1 MRSFYTRFY
10 PYIKDYYLFFFCA
23 ICASALTAGCT
34 AYATYLV
41 KPVLDQIFTEK
52 DAAMLTILP
61 MLFIAAYFGKSVGAY
76 AQSFFVN
83 YIGLDIVRRIREDV
97 LEHMLRLD
105 LEFFNKMRKGELIAR
120 LTNDIGLVRAAV
132 SNYFAD
138 FVREGFTII
147 GLLCVVIYQNPR
159 LAFYSL
165 VVVPVAIL
173 PILIIIRHIKRISRK
188 TQAKNADITAKLAE
202 VFSNTEIIK
211 ANNGEQ
217 IELEHYK
224 RENLQFFKLGIK
236 STLIG
241 GLNGPIMETLGAV
254 AIGVVIFVGGS
265 AVIAG
270 SMTTGEFGSFTTALF
285 MLYTPIK
292 RVISIIT
299 SFQDALIGGER
310 IGQILDLRPKI
321 IDGAQTLTE
330 PIREIAIANAHL
342 HYDDIAA
349 LNGVSLSVKCDEI
362 IALVGKSGSGKSSL
376 VNMILRLYEP
386 SSGAIAINGCDIKD
400 FTQKSLRDHITI
412 VTQRIFIFHDSI
424 AANVA
429 YGSEIDEAR
438 VIESLKKAQLWD
450 FVQECEQ
457 GIWTILDEFGTNL
470 SGGQRQRIAI
480 ARAIYKDSEVLIFD
494 EATSALDIHTEEA
507 IRESIDSIKHGK
519 IIILIAHRPSTISL
533 ASRVYCMTQGLITD
547 TTTPEQYLKAAHALE
562 SPQP

>member
-1 MRSFYTRFY
+1 MRGFYTRFY
-10 PYIKDYYLFFFCA
+10 PYIKDYYFFFFCA
-23 ICASALTAGCT
+23 VCASALTAGCT
-34 AYATYLV
+34 ASATYLV
-41 KPVLDQIFTEK
+41 KPVLDKIFTEK

-76 AQSFFVN
+76 AQGFFVN

-97 LEHMLRLD
+97 LAHMLRLD

-165 VVVPVAIL
+165 IVVPVAVV

-188 TQAKNADITAKLAE
+188 TQAKNADITSKLAE
-202 VFSNTEIIK
+202 VFNNTEIIK

-224 RENLQFFKLGIK
+224 RENLHFFKLGIK

-241 GLNGPIMETLGAV
+241 GLNGPIMETLGAI
-254 AIGVVIFVGGS
+254 AIGMVIFVGGS

-270 SMTTGEFGSFTTALF
+270 DMTTGEFGSFTTALF

-292 RVISIIT
+292 RVIGIIT

-310 IGQILDLRPKI
+310 IGQILDLQPKI
-321 IDGAQTLTE
+321 IDGEQILQE
-330 PIREIAIANAHL
+330 PIREISVTNAHL
-342 HYDDIAA
+342 HYDDVAA
-349 LNGVSLSVKCDEI
+349 LNGVSLEI
-362 IALVGKSGSGKSSL
+362 KRNEIVALVGKSGSGKSSL
-376 VNMILRLYEP
+376 VNMILRLYDP
-386 SSGAIAINGCDIKD
+386 SSGEIAINGRNLKN

-429 YGSEIDEAR
+429 YGQEIDEAR
-438 VIESLKKAQLWD
+438 VIESLKKAQLWEY
-450 FVQECEQ
+450 VEACEN
-457 GIWTILDEFGTNL
+457 GIYTMLDEFGANL
-470 SGGQRQRIAI
+470 SGGQRQRVAI
-480 ARAIYKDSEVLIFD
+480 ARAIYRDCDVIIFD

-507 IRESIDSIKHGK
+507 IRETIDSIKKDK

-533 ASRVYCMTQGLITD
+533 ASRVYCLENGIITD
-547 TTTPEQYLKAAHALE
+547 ITTPQGFLAHNEA
-562 SPQP
+562 PHNA

>member
-1 MRSFYTRFY
+1 MRGFYTRFY
-10 PYIKDYYLFFFCA
+10 PYIKDYYFFFFCA

-34 AYATYLV
+34 ASATYLV
-41 KPVLDQIFTEK
+41 KPVLDKIFTEK

-76 AQSFFVN
+76 AQGFFVN

-97 LEHMLRLD
+97 LAHMLKLD

-165 VVVPVAIL
+165 IVVPVAVV

-188 TQAKNADITAKLAE
+188 TQAKNADITSKLAE
-202 VFSNTEIIK
+202 VFNNTEIIK

-224 RENLQFFKLGIK
+224 RENLHFFKLGIK

-265 AVIAG
+265 EVIAG
-270 SMTTGEFGSFTTALF
+270 NMTTGEFGSFTTALF

-292 RVISIIT
+292 RVIGIIT

-310 IGQILDLRPKI
+310 IGQILDLQPKI
-321 IDGAQTLTE
+321 IDGEQILQE
-330 PIREIAIANAHL
+330 PIREISVTNAHL
-342 HYDDIAA
+342 HYDDVAA
-349 LNGVSLSVKCDEI
+349 LNGVSLEI
-362 IALVGKSGSGKSSL
+362 KRNEIVALVGKSGSGKSSL
-376 VNMILRLYEP
+376 VNMILRLYDP
-386 SSGAIAINGCDIKD
+386 SSGEIAINGRNLKN

-429 YGSEIDEAR
+429 YGQEIDEAR
-438 VIESLKKAQLWD
+438 VIESLKKAQLWEY
-450 FVQECEQ
+450 VEACEN
-457 GIWTILDEFGTNL
+457 GIYTMLDEFGANL

-494 EATSALDIHTEEA
+494 EATSALDIQTEEA
-507 IRESIDSIKHGK
+507 IRETIDSIKKDK

-547 TTTPEQYLKAAHALE
+547 VTTPQRYLKGHALNHE
-562 SPQP
+562 I

>member
-1 MRSFYTRFY
+1 MRGFYTRFY
-10 PYIKDYYLFFFCA
+10 PYIKDYYFFFFCA

-34 AYATYLV
+34 ASATYLV
-41 KPVLDQIFTEK
+41 KPVLDKIFTEK

-76 AQSFFVN
+76 AQGFFVN

-97 LEHMLRLD
+97 LAHMLRLD

-159 LAFYSL
+159 LAFYSII
-165 VVVPVAIL
+165 VVPVAVV

-188 TQAKNADITAKLAE
+188 TQAKNADITSKLAE
-202 VFSNTEIIK
+202 VFNNTEIIK

-224 RENLQFFKLGIK
+224 RENLHFFKLGIK

-270 SMTTGEFGSFTTALF
+270 DMTTGEFGSFTTALF

-292 RVISIIT
+292 RVIGIIT

-310 IGQILDLRPKI
+310 IGQILDLQPKI
-321 IDGAQTLTE
+321 IDGEQILQE
-330 PIREIAIANAHL
+330 PIREISVTNAHL
-342 HYDDIAA
+342 HYDDVAA
-349 LNGVSLSVKCDEI
+349 LNGVSLEI
-362 IALVGKSGSGKSSL
+362 KRNEIVALVGKSGSGKSSL
-376 VNMILRLYEP
+376 VNMILRLYDP
-386 SSGAIAINGCDIKD
+386 SSGEIAINGRNLKN

-412 VTQRIFIFHDSI
+412 VTQRIFIFHDTI

-429 YGSEIDEAR
+429 YGQEIDEAR
-438 VIESLKKAQLWD
+438 VIESLKKAQLWEY
-450 FVQECEQ
+450 VQGCEN
-457 GIWTILDEFGTNL
+457 GIYTMLDEFGANL

-480 ARAIYKDSEVLIFD
+480 ARAIYRDCDVIIFD
-494 EATSALDIHTEEA
+494 EATSALDIQTEEA
-507 IRESIDSIKHGK
+507 IRETIDSIKHDK

-547 TTTPEQYLKAAHALE
+547 VTTPQRYLKGHALNHE
-562 SPQP
+562 I

>member
-1 MRSFYTRFY
+1 MRGFYTRFY
-10 PYIKDYYLFFFCA
+10 PYIKDYYFFFFCA

-34 AYATYLV
+34 ASATYLV
-41 KPVLDQIFTEK
+41 KPVLDKIFTEK

-76 AQSFFVN
+76 AQGFFVN

-97 LEHMLRLD
+97 LAHMLKLD

-165 VVVPVAIL
+165 IVVPVAVV

-188 TQAKNADITAKLAE
+188 TQAKNADITSKLAE
-202 VFSNTEIIK
+202 VFNNTEIIK

-224 RENLQFFKLGIK
+224 RENLHFFKLGIK

-270 SMTTGEFGSFTTALF
+270 DMTTGEFGSFTTALF

-292 RVISIIT
+292 RVIGIIT

-310 IGQILDLRPKI
+310 IGQILDLQPKI
-321 IDGAQTLTE
+321 IDGEQILQE
-330 PIREIAIANAHL
+330 PIREISVTNAHL
-342 HYDDIAA
+342 HYDDVAA
-349 LNGVSLSVKCDEI
+349 LNGVSLEI
-362 IALVGKSGSGKSSL
+362 KHNEIVALVGKSGSGKSSL
-376 VNMILRLYEP
+376 VNMILRLYDP
-386 SSGAIAINGCDIKD
+386 SSGEIAINGRNLKN

-429 YGSEIDEAR
+429 YGQEIDEVR
-438 VIESLKKAQLWD
+438 VIESLKKAQLWEY
-450 FVQECEQ
+450 VEACEN
-457 GIWTILDEFGTNL
+457 GIYTMLDEFGANL

-494 EATSALDIHTEEA
+494 EATSALDIQTEEA
-507 IRESIDSIKHGK
+507 IRETIDSIKHDK

-547 TTTPEQYLKAAHALE
+547 VTTPQRYLKGHALNHE
-562 SPQP
+562 I

>member
-1 MRSFYTRFY
+1 MRGFYTRFY
-10 PYIKDYYLFFFCA
+10 PYIKDYYFFFFCA

-34 AYATYLV
+34 ASATYLV
-41 KPVLDQIFTEK
+41 KPVLDKIFTEK
-52 DAAMLTILP
+52 DAAMLTMLP

-76 AQSFFVN
+76 AQGFFVN

-97 LEHMLRLD
+97 LAHMLRLD

-165 VVVPVAIL
+165 IVVPVAVV

-188 TQAKNADITAKLAE
+188 TQAKNADITSKLAE
-202 VFSNTEIIK
+202 VFNNTEIIK

-224 RENLQFFKLGIK
+224 RENLHFFKLGIK

-265 AVIAG
+265 EVIAG
-270 SMTTGEFGSFTTALF
+270 NMTTGEFGSFTTALF

-310 IGQILDLRPKI
+310 IGQILDLQPKI
-321 IDGAQTLTE
+321 IDGEQILQE
-330 PIREIAIANAHL
+330 PIREISVTNAHL
-342 HYDDIAA
+342 HYDDVAA
-349 LNGVSLSVKCDEI
+349 LNGVSLEI
-362 IALVGKSGSGKSSL
+362 KRNEIVALVGKSGSGKSSL
-376 VNMILRLYEP
+376 VNMILRLYDP
-386 SSGAIAINGCDIKD
+386 SSGEITINGRNLKN

-429 YGSEIDEAR
+429 YGQEIDEAR
-438 VIESLKKAQLWD
+438 VIESLKKAQLWE
-450 FVQECEQ
+450 FVEGCEN
-457 GIWTILDEFGTNL
+457 GIYTMLDEFGANL

-494 EATSALDIHTEEA
+494 EATSALDIQTEEA
-507 IRESIDSIKHGK
+507 IRETIDSIKHDK

-547 TTTPEQYLKAAHALE
+547 VTTPQRYLKGHALNHE
-562 SPQP
+562 I

>member
-1 MRSFYTRFY
+1 MRGFYTRFY
-10 PYIKDYYLFFFCA
+10 PYIKDYYFFFFCA

-34 AYATYLV
+34 ASATYLV
-41 KPVLDQIFTEK
+41 KPVLDKIFTDK

-76 AQSFFVN
+76 AQGFFVN

-97 LEHMLRLD
+97 LAHMLRLD

-165 VVVPVAIL
+165 IVVPVAVV

-188 TQAKNADITAKLAE
+188 TQAKNADITSKLAE
-202 VFSNTEIIK
+202 VFNNTEIIK

-224 RENLQFFKLGIK
+224 RENLHFFKLGIK

-270 SMTTGEFGSFTTALF
+270 DMTTGEFGSFTTALF

-292 RVISIIT
+292 RVIGIIT

-310 IGQILDLRPKI
+310 IGQILDLQPKI
-321 IDGAQTLTE
+321 IDGEQILQE
-330 PIREIAIANAHL
+330 PIREISVTNAHL
-342 HYDDIAA
+342 HYDDVAA
-349 LNGVSLSVKCDEI
+349 LNGVSLEI
-362 IALVGKSGSGKSSL
+362 KRNEIVALVGKSGSGKSSL
-376 VNMILRLYEP
+376 VNMILRLYDP
-386 SSGAIAINGCDIKD
+386 SSGEIAINGRNLKN

-429 YGSEIDEAR
+429 YGQEIDEAR
-438 VIESLKKAQLWD
+438 VIESLKKAQLWEY
-450 FVQECEQ
+450 VEACEN
-457 GIWTILDEFGTNL
+457 GIYTMLDEFGANL

-494 EATSALDIHTEEA
+494 EATSALDIQTEEA
-507 IRESIDSIKHGK
+507 IRETIDSIKKDK

-533 ASRVYCMTQGLITD
+533 ASRVYCLENGIITD
-547 TTTPEQYLKAAHALE
+547 ITTPQGFLAHDEA
-562 SPQP
+562 PYNA

>member
-1 MRSFYTRFY
+1 MRGFYTRFY
-10 PYIKDYYLFFFCA
+10 PYIKDYYFFFFCA

-34 AYATYLV
+34 ASATYLV
-41 KPVLDQIFTEK
+41 KPVLDKIFTEK

-76 AQSFFVN
+76 AQGFFVN

-97 LEHMLRLD
+97 LAHMLRLD

-165 VVVPVAIL
+165 IVVPVAVV

-188 TQAKNADITAKLAE
+188 TQAKNADITSKLAE
-202 VFSNTEIIK
+202 VFNNTEIIK

-224 RENLQFFKLGIK
+224 RENLHFFKLGIK

-270 SMTTGEFGSFTTALF
+270 DMTTGEFGSFTTALF

-292 RVISIIT
+292 RVIGIIT

-310 IGQILDLRPKI
+310 IGQILDLQPKI
-321 IDGAQTLTE
+321 IDGEQILQE
-330 PIREIAIANAHL
+330 PIREISVTNAHL
-342 HYDDIAA
+342 HYDDVAA
-349 LNGVSLSVKCDEI
+349 LNGVSLEI
-362 IALVGKSGSGKSSL
+362 KRNEIVALVGKSGSGKSSL
-376 VNMILRLYEP
+376 VNMILRLYDP
-386 SSGAIAINGCDIKD
+386 SSGEIAINGRNLKN

-429 YGSEIDEAR
+429 YGQEIDEAR
-438 VIESLKKAQLWD
+438 VIESLKKAQLWEY
-450 FVQECEQ
+450 VEACEN
-457 GIWTILDEFGTNL
+457 GIYTMLDEFGANL

-494 EATSALDIHTEEA
+494 EATSALDIQTEEA
-507 IRESIDSIKHGK
+507 IRETIDSIKHDK

-547 TTTPEQYLKAAHALE
+547 VTTPQRYLKGHALNHE
-562 SPQP
+562 I

>member
-1 MRSFYTRFY
+1 MRGFYTRFY
-10 PYIKDYYLFFFCA
+10 PYIKDYYFFFFCA

-34 AYATYLV
+34 ASATYLV
-41 KPVLDQIFTEK
+41 KPVLDKIFTEK

-76 AQSFFVN
+76 AQGFFVN

-97 LEHMLRLD
+97 LAHMLKLD

-165 VVVPVAIL
+165 IVVPVAVV

-188 TQAKNADITAKLAE
+188 TQAKNADITSKLAE
-202 VFSNTEIIK
+202 VFNNTEIIK

-224 RENLQFFKLGIK
+224 RENLHFFKLGIK

-270 SMTTGEFGSFTTALF
+270 NMTTGEFGSFTTALF

-292 RVISIIT
+292 RVIGIIT

-310 IGQILDLRPKI
+310 IGQILDLQPKI
-321 IDGAQTLTE
+321 IDGEQILQE
-330 PIREIAIANAHL
+330 PIREISVTNAHL
-342 HYDDIAA
+342 HYDDVAA
-349 LNGVSLSVKCDEI
+349 LNGVSLEI
-362 IALVGKSGSGKSSL
+362 KRNEIVALVGKSGSGKSSL
-376 VNMILRLYEP
+376 VNMILRLYDP
-386 SSGAIAINGCDIKD
+386 SSGEIAINGRNLKN

-429 YGSEIDEAR
+429 YGQEIDEVR
-438 VIESLKKAQLWD
+438 VIESLKKAQLWE
-450 FVQECEQ
+450 FVQGCEN
-457 GIWTILDEFGTNL
+457 GIYTMLDEFGANL

-494 EATSALDIHTEEA
+494 EATSALDIQTEEA
-507 IRESIDSIKHGK
+507 IRETIDSIKHDK

-547 TTTPEQYLKAAHALE
+547 VTTPQRYLKGHALNHE
-562 SPQP
+562 I

>member
-1 MRSFYTRFY
+1 MRGFYTRFY
-10 PYIKDYYLFFFCA
+10 PYIKDYYFFFFCA

-34 AYATYLV
+34 ASATYLV
-41 KPVLDQIFTEK
+41 KPVLDKIFTEK

-76 AQSFFVN
+76 AQGFFVN

-97 LEHMLRLD
+97 LAHMLRLD

-165 VVVPVAIL
+165 IVVPVAVV

-188 TQAKNADITAKLAE
+188 TQAKNADITSKLAE
-202 VFSNTEIIK
+202 VFNNTEIIK

-224 RENLQFFKLGIK
+224 RENLHFFKLGIK

-265 AVIAG
+265 EVIAG
-270 SMTTGEFGSFTTALF
+270 NMTTGEFGSFTTALF

-292 RVISIIT
+292 RVIGIIT

-310 IGQILDLRPKI
+310 IGQILDLQPKI
-321 IDGAQTLTE
+321 IDGEQILQE
-330 PIREIAIANAHL
+330 PIREISVTNAHL
-342 HYDDIAA
+342 HYDDVAA
-349 LNGVSLSVKCDEI
+349 LNGVSLEI
-362 IALVGKSGSGKSSL
+362 KRNEIVALVGKSGSGKSSL
-376 VNMILRLYEP
+376 VNMILRLYDP
-386 SSGAIAINGCDIKD
+386 SSGEICINGTNIKH

-429 YGSEIDEAR
+429 YGQEIDEAR
-438 VIESLKKAQLWD
+438 VIESLKKAQLWEY
-450 FVQECEQ
+450 VQACEN
-457 GIWTILDEFGTNL
+457 GIYTMLDEFGANL

-494 EATSALDIHTEEA
+494 EATSALDIQTEEA
-507 IRESIDSIKHGK
+507 IRETIDSIKHDK

-533 ASRVYCMTQGLITD
+533 ASRVYCMTQGLITNV
-547 TTTPEQYLKAAHALE
+547 TTPQRYLKGHALNHE
-562 SPQP
+562 I

>member
-1 MRSFYTRFY
+1 MRGFYTRFY
-10 PYIKDYYLFFFCA
+10 PYIKDYYFFFFCA

-34 AYATYLV
+34 ASATYLV
-41 KPVLDQIFTEK
+41 KPVLDKIFTEK
-52 DAAMLTILP
+52 DAAMLTMLP

-76 AQSFFVN
+76 AQGFFVN

-97 LEHMLRLD
+97 LAHMLRLD

-165 VVVPVAIL
+165 IVVPVAVV

-188 TQAKNADITAKLAE
+188 TQAKNADITSKLAE
-202 VFSNTEIIK
+202 VFNNTEIIK

-224 RENLQFFKLGIK
+224 RENLHFFKLGIK

-241 GLNGPIMETLGAV
+241 GLNGPIMETLGAI

-265 AVIAG
+265 EVIAG
-270 SMTTGEFGSFTTALF
+270 NMTTGEFGSFTTALF

-292 RVISIIT
+292 RVIGIIT

-310 IGQILDLRPKI
+310 IGQILDLRPNI
-321 IDGAQTLTE
+321 IDGEQILQE
-330 PIREIAIANAHL
+330 PIREISVTNAHL
-342 HYDDIAA
+342 HYDDVAA
-349 LNGVSLSVKCDEI
+349 LNGVSLEI
-362 IALVGKSGSGKSSL
+362 KRNEIVALVGKSGSGKSSL
-376 VNMILRLYEP
+376 VNMILRLYDP
-386 SSGAIAINGCDIKD
+386 SSGEICINGTNIKH

-429 YGSEIDEAR
+429 YGQEIDEAR
-438 VIESLKKAQLWD
+438 VIESLKKAQLWEY
-450 FVQECEQ
+450 VEACEN
-457 GIWTILDEFGTNL
+457 GIYTMLDEFGANL
-470 SGGQRQRIAI
+470 SGGQRQRVAI
-480 ARAIYKDSEVLIFD
+480 ARAIYRDCDVIIFD

-507 IRESIDSIKHGK
+507 IRETIDSIKKDK

-533 ASRVYCMTQGLITD
+533 ASRVYCLENGIITD
-547 TTTPEQYLKAAHALE
+547 ITTPQGFLAHDEA
-562 SPQP
+562 PHNA

>member
-1 MRSFYTRFY
+1 MRGFYTRFY
-10 PYIKDYYLFFFCA
+10 PYIKDYYFFFFCA

-34 AYATYLV
+34 ASATYLV
-41 KPVLDQIFTEK
+41 KPVLDKIFTEK

-76 AQSFFVN
+76 AQGFFVN

-97 LEHMLRLD
+97 LAHMLRLD

-165 VVVPVAIL
+165 IVVPVAVV

-188 TQAKNADITAKLAE
+188 TQAKNADITSKLAE
-202 VFSNTEIIK
+202 VFNNTEIIK

-224 RENLQFFKLGIK
+224 RENLHFFKLGIK

-270 SMTTGEFGSFTTALF
+270 DMTTGEFGSFTTALF

-292 RVISIIT
+292 RVIGIIT

-310 IGQILDLRPKI
+310 IGQILDLQPKI
-321 IDGAQTLTE
+321 IDGEQILQE
-330 PIREIAIANAHL
+330 PIREISVTNAHL
-342 HYDDIAA
+342 HYDDVAA
-349 LNGVSLSVKCDEI
+349 LNGVSLEI
-362 IALVGKSGSGKSSL
+362 KRNEIVALVGKSGSGKSSL
-376 VNMILRLYEP
+376 VNMILRLYDP
-386 SSGAIAINGCDIKD
+386 SSGEIAINGRNLKN

-429 YGSEIDEAR
+429 YGQEIDEVR
-438 VIESLKKAQLWD
+438 VIESLKKAQLWEY
-450 FVQECEQ
+450 VQGCEN
-457 GIWTILDEFGTNL
+457 GIYTMLDEFGANL

-480 ARAIYKDSEVLIFD
+480 ARAIYRDCDVIIFD
-494 EATSALDIHTEEA
+494 EATSALDIQTEEA
-507 IRESIDSIKHGK
+507 IRETIDSIKHDK

-547 TTTPEQYLKAAHALE
+547 VTTPQRYLKGHALNHE
-562 SPQP
+562 I

>member
-1 MRSFYTRFY
+1 MRGFYTRFY
-10 PYIKDYYLFFFCA
+10 PYIKDYYFFFFCA

-34 AYATYLV
+34 ASATYLV
-41 KPVLDQIFTEK
+41 KPVLDKIFTEK

-76 AQSFFVN
+76 AQGFFVN

-97 LEHMLRLD
+97 LAHMLKLD

-165 VVVPVAIL
+165 IVVPVAVV

-188 TQAKNADITAKLAE
+188 TQAKNADITSKLAE
-202 VFSNTEIIK
+202 VFNNTEIIK

-224 RENLQFFKLGIK
+224 RENLHFFKLGIK

-270 SMTTGEFGSFTTALF
+270 DMTTGEFGSFTTALF

-292 RVISIIT
+292 RVIGIIT

-310 IGQILDLRPKI
+310 IGQILDLQPKI
-321 IDGAQTLTE
+321 IDGEQILQE
-330 PIREIAIANAHL
+330 PIREISVTNAHL
-342 HYDDIAA
+342 HYDDVAA
-349 LNGVSLSVKCDEI
+349 LNGVSLEI
-362 IALVGKSGSGKSSL
+362 KRNEIVALVGKSGSGKSSL
-376 VNMILRLYEP
+376 VNMILRLYDP
-386 SSGAIAINGCDIKD
+386 SSGEIAINGRNLKN

-429 YGSEIDEAR
+429 YGQEIDEAR
-438 VIESLKKAQLWD
+438 VIESLKKAQLWEY
-450 FVQECEQ
+450 VEACEN
-457 GIWTILDEFGTNL
+457 GIYTMLDEFGANL

-480 ARAIYKDSEVLIFD
+480 ARAIYRDCDVIIFD

-507 IRESIDSIKHGK
+507 IRETIDSIKHDK

-533 ASRVYCMTQGLITD
+533 ASRVYCLENGIITD
-547 TTTPEQYLKAAHALE
+547 ITTPQGFLAHDEA
-562 SPQP
+562 PHNA

>member
-1 MRSFYTRFY
+1 MRGFYTRFY
-10 PYIKDYYLFFFCA
+10 PYIKDYYFFFFCA

-34 AYATYLV
+34 ASATYLV
-41 KPVLDQIFTEK
+41 KPVLDKIFTEK

-76 AQSFFVN
+76 AQGFFVN

-97 LEHMLRLD
+97 LAHMLRLD

-165 VVVPVAIL
+165 IVVPVAVV

-188 TQAKNADITAKLAE
+188 TQAKNADITSKLAE
-202 VFSNTEIIK
+202 VFNNTEIIK

-224 RENLQFFKLGIK
+224 RENLHFFKLGIK
-236 STLIG
+236 STLVG
-241 GLNGPIMETLGAV
+241 GLNGPIMETLGAI

-270 SMTTGEFGSFTTALF
+270 DMTTGEFGSFTTALF

-292 RVISIIT
+292 RVIGIIT

-310 IGQILDLRPKI
+310 IGQILDLQPKI
-321 IDGAQTLTE
+321 IDGEQILQE
-330 PIREIAIANAHL
+330 PIREISVTNAHL
-342 HYDDIAA
+342 HYDDVAA
-349 LNGVSLSVKCDEI
+349 LNGVSLEI
-362 IALVGKSGSGKSSL
+362 KHNEIVALVGKSGSGKSSL
-376 VNMILRLYEP
+376 VNMILRLYDP
-386 SSGAIAINGCDIKD
+386 SSGEICINGTNIKH

-429 YGSEIDEAR
+429 YGQEIDEAR
-438 VIESLKKAQLWD
+438 VIESLKKAQLWEY
-450 FVQECEQ
+450 VQACEN
-457 GIWTILDEFGTNL
+457 GIYTMLDEFGANL
-470 SGGQRQRIAI
+470 SGGQRQRVAI
-480 ARAIYKDSEVLIFD
+480 ARAIYRDCDVIIFD

-507 IRESIDSIKHGK
+507 IRETIDSIKHDK

-547 TTTPEQYLKAAHALE
+547 VTTPQRYLKGHALNHE
-562 SPQP
+562 I

>member
-1 MRSFYTRFY
+1 MRGFYTRFY
-10 PYIKDYYLFFFCA
+10 PYIKDYYFFFFCA

-34 AYATYLV
+34 ASATYLV
-41 KPVLDQIFTEK
+41 KPVLDKIFTEK

-76 AQSFFVN
+76 AQGFFVN

-97 LEHMLRLD
+97 LAHMLKLD

-165 VVVPVAIL
+165 IVVPVAVV

-188 TQAKNADITAKLAE
+188 TQAKNADITSKLAE
-202 VFSNTEIIK
+202 VFNNTEIIK

-224 RENLQFFKLGIK
+224 RENLHFFKLGIK

-270 SMTTGEFGSFTTALF
+270 DMTTGEFGSFTTALF

-292 RVISIIT
+292 RVIGIIT

-310 IGQILDLRPKI
+310 IGQILDLQPKI
-321 IDGAQTLTE
+321 IDGEQILQE
-330 PIREIAIANAHL
+330 PIREISVTNAHL

-349 LNGVSLSVKCDEI
+349 LNGVSLEI
-362 IALVGKSGSGKSSL
+362 KRNEIVALVGKSGSGKSSL
-376 VNMILRLYEP
+376 VNMILRLYDP
-386 SSGAIAINGCDIKD
+386 SSGEIVINGRNLKN

-429 YGSEIDEAR
+429 YGQEIDEAR
-438 VIESLKKAQLWD
+438 VIESLKKAQLWE
-450 FVQECEQ
+450 FVEACEN
-457 GIWTILDEFGTNL
+457 GIYTMLDEFGANL

-480 ARAIYKDSEVLIFD
+480 ARAIYRDCDVIIFD
-494 EATSALDIHTEEA
+494 EATSALDIQTEEA
-507 IRESIDSIKHGK
+507 IRETIDSIKKDK

-533 ASRVYCMTQGLITD
+533 AKRVYCMTQGLITD
-547 TTTPEQYLKAAHALE
+547 VTTPQRYLKGHALNHE
-562 SPQP
+562 I

>member
-1 MRSFYTRFY
+1 MRGFYTRFY
-10 PYIKDYYLFFFCA
+10 PYIKDYYFFFFCA

-34 AYATYLV
+34 ASATYLV
-41 KPVLDQIFTEK
+41 KPVLDKIFTEK

-76 AQSFFVN
+76 AQGFFVN

-97 LEHMLRLD
+97 LAHMLRLD

-165 VVVPVAIL
+165 IVVPVAVV

-188 TQAKNADITAKLAE
+188 TQAKNADITSKLAE
-202 VFSNTEIIK
+202 VFNNTEIIK

-224 RENLQFFKLGIK
+224 RENLHFFKLGIK

-265 AVIAG
+265 AVVAG
-270 SMTTGEFGSFTTALF
+270 DMTTGEFGSFTTALF

-292 RVISIIT
+292 RVIGIIT

-310 IGQILDLRPKI
+310 IGQILDLQPKI
-321 IDGAQTLTE
+321 IDGEQILQE
-330 PIREIAIANAHL
+330 PIREISVTNAHL

-349 LNGVSLSVKCDEI
+349 LNGVSLEI
-362 IALVGKSGSGKSSL
+362 KRNEIVALVGKSGSGKSSL
-376 VNMILRLYEP
+376 VNMILRLYDP
-386 SSGAIAINGCDIKD
+386 SSGEIVINGRNLKN

-429 YGSEIDEAR
+429 YGQEIDEAR
-438 VIESLKKAQLWD
+438 VIESLKKAQLWE
-450 FVQECEQ
+450 FVEACEN
-457 GIWTILDEFGTNL
+457 GIYTMLDEFGANL

-480 ARAIYKDSEVLIFD
+480 ARAIYRDCDVIIFD
-494 EATSALDIHTEEA
+494 EATSALDIQTEEA
-507 IRESIDSIKHGK
+507 IRETIDSIKKDK

-533 ASRVYCMTQGLITD
+533 AKRVYCMTQGLITD
-547 TTTPEQYLKAAHALE
+547 VTTPQRYLKGHALNHE
-562 SPQP
+562 I

>member
-1 MRSFYTRFY
+1 MKSFYTRFY
-10 PYIKDYYLFFFCA
+10 PYIKDYYFFFFCA

-34 AYATYLV
+34 ASATYLV
-41 KPVLDQIFTEK
+41 KPVLDKIFTEK
-52 DAAMLTILP
+52 DAAMLTMLP

-76 AQSFFVN
+76 AQGFFVN

-97 LEHMLRLD
+97 LAHMLRLD

-165 VVVPVAIL
+165 IVVPVAVV

-188 TQAKNADITAKLAE
+188 TQAKNADITSKLAE
-202 VFSNTEIIK
+202 VFNNTEIIK

-224 RENLQFFKLGIK
+224 RENLHFFKLGIK
-236 STLIG
+236 STLVG
-241 GLNGPIMETLGAV
+241 GLNGPIMETLGAI

-270 SMTTGEFGSFTTALF
+270 DMTTGEFGSFTTALF

-292 RVISIIT
+292 RVIGIIT

-310 IGQILDLRPKI
+310 IGQILDLQPKI
-321 IDGAQTLTE
+321 IDGEQILQE
-330 PIREIAIANAHL
+330 PIREISVTNAHL
-342 HYDDIAA
+342 HYDDVAA
-349 LNGVSLSVKCDEI
+349 LNGVSLEI
-362 IALVGKSGSGKSSL
+362 KHNEIVALVGKSGSGKSSL
-376 VNMILRLYEP
+376 VNMILRLYDP
-386 SSGAIAINGCDIKD
+386 SSGEICINGTNIKH

-429 YGSEIDEAR
+429 YGQEIDEAR
-438 VIESLKKAQLWD
+438 VIESLKKAQLWEY
-450 FVQECEQ
+450 VQACEN
-457 GIWTILDEFGTNL
+457 GIYTMLDEFGANL
-470 SGGQRQRIAI
+470 SGGQRQRVAI
-480 ARAIYKDSEVLIFD
+480 ARAIYRDCDVIIFD

-507 IRESIDSIKHGK
+507 IRETIDSIKHDK

-547 TTTPEQYLKAAHALE
+547 VTTPQRYLKGHALNHE
-562 SPQP
+562 I

>member
-1 MRSFYTRFY
+1 MRGFYTRFY
-10 PYIKDYYLFFFCA
+10 PYIKDYYFFFFCA

-34 AYATYLV
+34 ASATYLV
-41 KPVLDQIFTEK
+41 KPVLDKIFTEK

-76 AQSFFVN
+76 AQGFFVN

-97 LEHMLRLD
+97 LAHMLRLD

-165 VVVPVAIL
+165 IVVPVAVV

-188 TQAKNADITAKLAE
+188 TQAKNADITSKLAE
-202 VFSNTEIIK
+202 VFNNTEIIK

-224 RENLQFFKLGIK
+224 RENLHFFKLGIK

-241 GLNGPIMETLGAV
+241 GLNGPIMETLGAI

-270 SMTTGEFGSFTTALF
+270 DMTTGEFGSFTTALF

-292 RVISIIT
+292 RVIGIIT

-310 IGQILDLRPKI
+310 IGQILDLQPKI
-321 IDGAQTLTE
+321 IDGEQILQE
-330 PIREIAIANAHL
+330 PIREISVTNAHL
-342 HYDDIAA
+342 HYDDVAA
-349 LNGVSLSVKCDEI
+349 LNGVSLEIKRDEI
-362 IALVGKSGSGKSSL
+362 IALVGRSGSGKSSL
-376 VNMILRLYEP
+376 VNMILRLYDP
-386 SSGAIAINGCDIKD
+386 SSGEICINGTNIKH

-429 YGSEIDEAR
+429 YGQEIDEAR
-438 VIESLKKAQLWD
+438 VIESLKKAQLWEY
-450 FVQECEQ
+450 VEACEN
-457 GIWTILDEFGTNL
+457 GIYTMLDEFGANL

-480 ARAIYKDSEVLIFD
+480 ARAIYRDCDVIIFD
-494 EATSALDIHTEEA
+494 EATSALDMRTEEA
-507 IRESIDSIKHGK
+507 IRESIDTIKKNK

-533 ASRVYCMTQGLITD
+533 ASRVYCLENGIITD
-547 TTTPEQYLKAAHALE
+547 ITTPQGFLAHDEA
-562 SPQP
+562 PHNA

>member
-1 MRSFYTRFY
+1 MRGFYTRFY
-10 PYIKDYYLFFFCA
+10 PYIKDYYFFFFCA

-34 AYATYLV
+34 ASATYLV
-41 KPVLDQIFTEK
+41 KPVLDKIFTDK

-76 AQSFFVN
+76 AQGFFVN

-97 LEHMLRLD
+97 LAHMLRLD

-165 VVVPVAIL
+165 IVVPVAVV

-188 TQAKNADITAKLAE
+188 TQAKNADITSKLAE
-202 VFSNTEIIK
+202 VFNNTEIIK

-224 RENLQFFKLGIK
+224 RENLHFFKLGIK

-241 GLNGPIMETLGAV
+241 GLNGPIMETLGAI

-265 AVIAG
+265 EVIAG
-270 SMTTGEFGSFTTALF
+270 NMTTGEFGSFTTALF

-292 RVISIIT
+292 RVIGIIT
-299 SFQDALIGGER
+299 SFQDALVGGER
-310 IGQILDLRPKI
+310 IGQILDLRPNI
-321 IDGAQTLTE
+321 IDGEQILQE
-330 PIREIAIANAHL
+330 PIREISVTNAHL
-342 HYDDIAA
+342 HYDDVAA
-349 LNGVSLSVKCDEI
+349 LNGVSLEIKRDEI
-362 IALVGKSGSGKSSL
+362 IALVGRSGSGKSSL
-376 VNMILRLYEP
+376 VNMILRLYDP
-386 SSGAIAINGCDIKD
+386 SSGEICINGTNIKH

-429 YGSEIDEAR
+429 YGQEIDEVR
-438 VIESLKKAQLWD
+438 VIESLKKAQLWEY
-450 FVQECEQ
+450 VEACEN
-457 GIWTILDEFGTNL
+457 GIYTMLDEFGANL

-494 EATSALDIHTEEA
+494 EATSALDIQTEEA
-507 IRESIDSIKHGK
+507 IRETIDSIKKDK

-533 ASRVYCMTQGLITD
+533 ASRVYCLENGIITD
-547 TTTPEQYLKAAHALE
+547 ITTPQGFLAHDEA
-562 SPQP
+562 PHNA

>member
-1 MRSFYTRFY
+1 MRGFYTRFY
-10 PYIKDYYLFFFCA
+10 PYIKDYYFFFFCA

-34 AYATYLV
+34 ASATYLV
-41 KPVLDQIFTEK
+41 KPVLDKIFTEK

-76 AQSFFVN
+76 AQGFFVN

-97 LEHMLRLD
+97 LAHMLRLD

-165 VVVPVAIL
+165 IVVPVAVV

-188 TQAKNADITAKLAE
+188 TQAKNADITSKLAE
-202 VFSNTEIIK
+202 VFNNTEIIK

-224 RENLQFFKLGIK
+224 RENLHFFKLGIK

-270 SMTTGEFGSFTTALF
+270 DMTTGEFGSFTTALF

-292 RVISIIT
+292 RVIGIIT

-310 IGQILDLRPKI
+310 IGQILDLQPKI
-321 IDGAQTLTE
+321 IDGEQILQE
-330 PIREIAIANAHL
+330 PIREISVTNAHL
-342 HYDDIAA
+342 HYDDVAA
-349 LNGVSLSVKCDEI
+349 LNGVSLEI
-362 IALVGKSGSGKSSL
+362 KRNEIVALVGKSGSGKSSL
-376 VNMILRLYEP
+376 VNMILRLYDP
-386 SSGAIAINGCDIKD
+386 SSGEIAINGRNLKN

-429 YGSEIDEAR
+429 YGQEIDEAR
-438 VIESLKKAQLWD
+438 VIESLKKAQLWEY
-450 FVQECEQ
+450 VQGCEN
-457 GIWTILDEFGTNL
+457 GIYTMLDEFGANL

-494 EATSALDIHTEEA
+494 EATSALDIQTEEA
-507 IRESIDSIKHGK
+507 IRETIDSIKHDK

-547 TTTPEQYLKAAHALE
+547 VTTPQRYLKGHALNHE
-562 SPQP
+562 I

>member
-1 MRSFYTRFY
+1 MRGFYTRFY
-10 PYIKDYYLFFFCA
+10 PYIKDYYFFFFCA

-34 AYATYLV
+34 ASATYLV
-41 KPVLDQIFTEK
+41 KPVLDKIFTEK

-76 AQSFFVN
+76 AQGFFVN

-97 LEHMLRLD
+97 LAHMLKLD

-165 VVVPVAIL
+165 IVVPVAVV

-188 TQAKNADITAKLAE
+188 TQAKNADITSKLAE
-202 VFSNTEIIK
+202 VFNNTEIIK

-224 RENLQFFKLGIK
+224 RENLHFFKLGIK

-270 SMTTGEFGSFTTALF
+270 DMTTGEFGSFTTALF

-292 RVISIIT
+292 RVIGIIT

-310 IGQILDLRPKI
+310 IGQILDLQPKI
-321 IDGAQTLTE
+321 IDGEQILQE
-330 PIREIAIANAHL
+330 PIHEISVTNAHL
-342 HYDDIAA
+342 HYDDVAA
-349 LNGVSLSVKCDEI
+349 LNGVSLEI
-362 IALVGKSGSGKSSL
+362 KRNEIVALVGKSGSGKSSL
-376 VNMILRLYEP
+376 VNMILRLYDP
-386 SSGAIAINGCDIKD
+386 SSGEITINGRNLKN

-412 VTQRIFIFHDSI
+412 VTQRIFIFHDTI

-429 YGSEIDEAR
+429 YGQEIDEAR
-438 VIESLKKAQLWD
+438 VIESLKKAQLWEY
-450 FVQECEQ
+450 VEACEN
-457 GIWTILDEFGTNL
+457 GIYTMLDEFGANL

-480 ARAIYKDSEVLIFD
+480 ARAIYRDCDVIIFD
-494 EATSALDIHTEEA
+494 EATSALDIQTEEA
-507 IRESIDSIKHGK
+507 IRETIDSIKHDK

-547 TTTPEQYLKAAHALE
+547 VTTPQRYLKGHALNHE
-562 SPQP
+562 I

>member
-1 MRSFYTRFY
+1 MKSFYTRFY
-10 PYIKDYYLFFFCA
+10 PYIKDYYFFFFCA
-23 ICASALTAGCT
+23 ICASALNAGCT
-34 AYATYLV
+34 ASATYLV
-41 KPVLDQIFTEK
+41 KPVLDKIFTEK
-52 DAAMLTILP
+52 DAAMLLLLP
-61 MLFIAAYFGKSVGAY
+61 ALFIAAYFGKSVGAY
-76 AQSFFVN
+76 AQGFFVN

-97 LEHMLRLD
+97 LAHMLRLD

-165 VVVPVAIL
+165 IVVPVAVV

-188 TQAKNADITAKLAE
+188 TQAKNADITSKLAE
-202 VFSNTEIIK
+202 VFNNTEIIK

-224 RENLQFFKLGIK
+224 RENLHFFKLGIK

-270 SMTTGEFGSFTTALF
+270 DMTTGEFGSFTTALF

-292 RVISIIT
+292 RVIGIIT

-310 IGQILDLRPKI
+310 IGQILDLQPKI
-321 IDGAQTLTE
+321 IDGEQILQE
-330 PIREIAIANAHL
+330 PIREISVTNVHL
-342 HYDDIAA
+342 HYDDVAA
-349 LNGVSLSVKCDEI
+349 LNGVSLEI
-362 IALVGKSGSGKSSL
+362 KRNEIVALVGKSGSGKSSL
-376 VNMILRLYEP
+376 VNMILRLYDP
-386 SSGAIAINGCDIKD
+386 SSGEIAINGRNLKN

-429 YGSEIDEAR
+429 YGQEIDEAR
-438 VIESLKKAQLWD
+438 VIESLKKAQLWE
-450 FVQECEQ
+450 FVEACEN
-457 GIWTILDEFGTNL
+457 GIYTMLDEFGANL

-494 EATSALDIHTEEA
+494 EATSALDIQTEEA
-507 IRESIDSIKHGK
+507 IRETIDSIKHDK

-547 TTTPEQYLKAAHALE
+547 VTTPQRYLKGHALNHE
-562 SPQP
+562 I